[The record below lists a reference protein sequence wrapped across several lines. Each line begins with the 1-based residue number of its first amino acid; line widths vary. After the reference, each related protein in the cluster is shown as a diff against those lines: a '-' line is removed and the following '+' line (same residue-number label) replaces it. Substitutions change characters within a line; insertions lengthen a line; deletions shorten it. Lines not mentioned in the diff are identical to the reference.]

1 MEYNQPSEIVKDLSF
16 GIDAR
21 EKIMHGVDKLT
32 SAVKSTLGASG
43 KCVIYEDALGKP
55 VITKDGV
62 TVAESVVLYDPVEN
76 IGATLIKEAA
86 RNTVKEAGD
95 GTTTAT
101 VLAHSLLHLA
111 NNKKYAQTVRPIKE
125 GILSGMNK
133 VIGYLDKNAV
143 EVKND
148 MLESVAEISC
158 NNDKALGKVISQ
170 AYSKVGKD
178 GVVLMEESE
187 THDTYVKFVEG
198 TRIDCGLKSPHF
210 ITDKDKGKAE
220 LDNPYVLIVSSPI
233 PNIRKIQSVLEFV
246 IKQKRSLLIV
256 AGVEQQPLAALLA
269 NKVKGNIKVN
279 VVDLPGFGPTKQ
291 DTIEDLAIL
300 TGAKVINE
308 ELGDDLDLIEPS
320 VLGEA
325 IKTITDDNHTVLQT
339 PDLVHVSF
347 VDRVKE
353 IKEKVK
359 KEKNPFFKKK
369 LQERLAMLNGKVA
382 MIKVGAGSKI
392 EMKEKKDRVE
402 DALHATRA
410 ALDEGIVPGGGIALM
425 TCFNDN
431 VVDEAFENNDQIEGY
446 RVVMEAIREPFAK
459 IMNNAGLDEAA
470 IWRQIHEFDGMSDER
485 TVKFTTGFD
494 ARTETV
500 VDMMKS
506 GIIDPVKVTRVALE
520 KAVSVAG
527 TILTTECIIINEH
540 KDEDEATQQMVGGFG
555 MM

>member
-21 EKIMHGVDKLT
+21 KKIMHGVDKLT
-32 SAVKSTLGASG
+32 NAVKSTLGASG

-111 NNKKYAQTVRPIKE
+111 NDKKYAQTVRPIKN
-125 GILSGMNK
+125 GILSGLNK
-133 VIGYLDKNAV
+133 VNEYLDKNAV
-143 EVKND
+143 EVNDD
-148 MLESVAEISC
+148 MLENVSSISC
-158 NNDKALGKVISQ
+158 NNDRELGKIISQ
-170 AYSKVGKD
+170 AYSVVGKD

-187 THDTYVKFVEG
+187 THDTHVKFVEG
-198 TRIDCGLKSPHF
+198 TRINCGLKSPHF
-210 ITDKDKGKAE
+210 ITDKDKGKAV
-220 LDNPYVLIVSSPI
+220 LDNPYVLIVSSAI
-233 PNIRKIQSVLEFV
+233 PNIRKIQNVLEFV
-246 IKQKRSLLIV
+246 IKKKRPLLIV
-256 AGVEQQPLAALLA
+256 ASVEQQPMAALLA

-300 TGAKVINE
+300 TGAKVMNE

-347 VDRVKE
+347 VDRVKS
-353 IKEKVK
+353 IEKRIK

-369 LQERLAMLNGKVA
+369 LRERLAMLNGKVA
-382 MIKVGAGSKI
+382 IIKVGADSKV

-402 DALHATRA
+402 DAIYATKA
-410 ALDEGIVPGGGIALM
+410 ALQEGIVAGGGVALLDAS
-425 TCFNDN
+425 FAIVPENDGE
-431 VVDEAFENNDQIEGY
+431 VILL
-446 RVVMEAIREPFAK
+446 EAIK
-459 IMNNAGLDEAA
+459 NI
-470 IWRQIHEFDGMSDER
+470 
-485 TVKFTTGFD
+485 VKQ
-494 ARTETV
+494 V
-500 VDMMKS
+500 
-506 GIIDPVKVTRVALE
+506 
-520 KAVSVAG
+520 
-527 TILTTECIIINEH
+527 
-540 KDEDEATQQMVGGFG
+540 
-555 MM
+555 